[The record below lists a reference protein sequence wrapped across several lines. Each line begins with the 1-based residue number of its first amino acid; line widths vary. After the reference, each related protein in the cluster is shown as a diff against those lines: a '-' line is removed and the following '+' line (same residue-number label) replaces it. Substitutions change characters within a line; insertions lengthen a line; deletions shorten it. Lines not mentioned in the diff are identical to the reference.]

1 MILIITHKEDFTADF
16 IIEKLNNSSINYY
29 RLNCE
34 DIDKE
39 TYSFQNNEDFSFNIN
54 GIKSF
59 DSVWFRRPKLP
70 DLKNV
75 SESEKLYLLND
86 YDTLFD
92 NI

>member
-16 IIEKLNNSSINYY
+16 IIKKLNDNGINYY

-39 TYSFQNNEDFSFNIN
+39 TYSFENNEDFTFNIN

-59 DSVWFRRPKLP
+59 DSV
-70 DLKNV
+70 
-75 SESEKLYLLND
+75 
-86 YDTLFD
+86 
-92 NI
+92 